1 MEHIKQDKN
10 TTPHNTI
17 LFFLFLF
24 DKHFSYEGQN
34 KLSKAE
40 C

>member
-1 MEHIKQDKN
+1 MERIRQDQN
-10 TTPHNTI
+10 TAPHNTI

-24 DKHFSYEGQN
+24 DKPFSYEGQN

-40 C
+40 S